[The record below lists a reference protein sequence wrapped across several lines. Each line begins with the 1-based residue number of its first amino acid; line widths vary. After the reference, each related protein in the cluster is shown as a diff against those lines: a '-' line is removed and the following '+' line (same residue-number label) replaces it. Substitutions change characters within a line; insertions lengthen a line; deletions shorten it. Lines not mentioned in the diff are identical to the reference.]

1 MIFSTRTE
9 QPIPRE
15 SLVLARRTH
24 VYEYHRKHGNIVEYA
39 GFDLSVWFEG
49 IIPECHSVR
58 NNCGIFDVSHMGRV
72 LAEGKGAESFLNQL
86 TTNDVSKLAVGR
98 GQYSLLC
105 NPKGGIMDDL
115 TIFRTGSM
123 RYLVVYNAG
132 NRDKNWNWLLKN
144 RPRNDVTL
152 SDVSDNVAMFAV
164 QGPRAGVVLWNVSGV
179 KLEEVEKYGTRD
191 VKVAGVPCLLTRS
204 GYTGEDGFEIY
215 VWNTSV
221 KEPSNAVKIWEKLL
235 SGGRELGI
243 CPIGLGARDVLRLE
257 AGMCLYGN
265 DIDENIS
272 PVEAKLNWVVHLE
285 KPDFV
290 GKNGIIDLKE
300 KGPSRVRVGFR
311 MKEKGIP
318 RQSQDILADAE
329 AVGKV
334 SSGTFSP
341 TLSTGIGMGYV
352 PPSLAAA
359 GETFSVGI
367 RDRRV
372 RAEVVKL
379 PFYQRRSE
387 SQVVV
392 FGEEMGLKD
401 FRKQYSSSSQPKVAT
416 ATH

>member
-1 MIFSTRTE
+1 
-9 QPIPRE
+9 
-15 SLVLARRTH
+15 LVLARRTPL
-24 VYEYHRKHGNIVEYA
+24 YDYHRKHGNIVEYA

-72 LAEGKGAESFLNQL
+72 LVEGKGAESFLNQL
-86 TTNDVSKLAVGR
+86 TTNDVSKLAVRR

-115 TIFRTGSM
+115 TIFRIDSI

-164 QGPRAGVVLWNVSGV
+164 QGPRADVVLWNVSGV
-179 KLEEVEKYGTRD
+179 KLEEIERYGTKD

-215 VWNTSV
+215 VWNTNV
-221 KEPSNAVKIWEKLL
+221 KEPSSAVKVWEKLL

-243 CPIGLGARDVLRLE
+243 CPVGLGARDVLRLE

-265 DIDENIS
+265 DIDENTS
-272 PVEAKLNWVVHLE
+272 PVEAKLNWVVRLE

-290 GKNGIIDLKE
+290 GKDGIKALKE
-300 KGPSRVRVGFR
+300 KGPSRVRVGFKMR
-311 MKEKGIP
+311 ERGIP
-318 RQSQDILADAE
+318 RQSQDIFVDSA

-341 TLSTGIGMGYV
+341 TLTAGIGMGYV
-352 PPSLAAA
+352 PPSLAAV

-392 FGEEMGLKD
+392 FGEELGLKD
-401 FRKQYSSSSQPKVAT
+401 FRKKYSSSSQPTVAT

>member
-1 MIFSTRTE
+1 
-9 QPIPRE
+9 
-15 SLVLARRTH
+15 LALARRTH
-24 VYEYHRKHGNIVEYA
+24 VYEYHRKHGNVVEYA
-39 GFDLSVWFEG
+39 GFDLPVWFEG

-58 NNCGIFDVSHMGRV
+58 NNCGLFDVSHMGRV

-98 GQYSLLC
+98 GQYSLFC

-115 TIFRTGSM
+115 TIFRIGSM

-132 NRDKNWNWLLKN
+132 NRDKNWNWLLRNK
-144 RPRNDVTL
+144 PRSEVTI
-152 SDVSDNVAMFAV
+152 SDVSDDVAMFAV
-164 QGPRAGVVLWNVSGV
+164 QGPRAGIVLWNVSGI
-179 KLEEVEKYGTRD
+179 KLEEVERYGTKD
-191 VKVAGVPCLLTRS
+191 VKVAGIPCLLTRS

-221 KEPSNAVKIWEKLL
+221 KEPSNAVKVWEKIL

-243 CPIGLGARDVLRLE
+243 SPVGLGARDVLRLE

-265 DIDENIS
+265 DINENTS
-272 PVEAKLNWVVHLE
+272 PIEAKLTWVVRLE

-290 GKNGIIDLKE
+290 GKNAIQGLKE
-300 KGPSRVRVGFR
+300 KGPSRVRVGFK

-318 RQSQDILADAE
+318 RQSQDIFADVE

-341 TLSTGIGMGYV
+341 TLSVGIGMGYV
-352 PPSLAAA
+352 PPSIAAV

-387 SQVVV
+387 NQIVV
-392 FGEEMGLKD
+392 FGEDIGLKD
-401 FRKQYSSSSQPKVAT
+401 FRKRYSSSRQTTVST
-416 ATH
+416 ATY

>member
-1 MIFSTRTE
+1 LE
-9 QPIPRE
+9 
-15 SLVLARRTH
+15 RRTH
-24 VYEYHRKHGNIVEYA
+24 IYEFHRKHGNIVEYA
-39 GFDLSVWFEG
+39 GFDLPVWFEG
-49 IIPECHSVR
+49 IIPECHRVR

-72 LAEGKGAESFLNQL
+72 LAEGKGAESFLNHL

-98 GQYSLLC
+98 GHYSLFC
-105 NPKGGIMDDL
+105 NSKGGIMDDL
-115 TIFRTGSM
+115 TIFRIGNM

-144 RPRNDVTL
+144 RTRSDVTI
-152 SDVSDNVAMFAV
+152 SDVSDDVAMFAV
-164 QGPRAGVVLWNVSGV
+164 QGPRAGTVLWNVSGV
-179 KLEEVEKYGTRD
+179 KLEEVERYGTRD
-191 VKVAGVPCLLTRS
+191 VKIAGIPCLLTRS

-221 KEPSNAVKIWEKLL
+221 KEPTSAVKVWEKML

-243 CPIGLGARDVLRLE
+243 RPVGLGARDVLRLE

-265 DIDENIS
+265 DIDENTS
-272 PVEAKLNWVVHLE
+272 PVEAKLNWVVRLE

-290 GKNGIIDLKE
+290 GKSAILGLKE
-300 KGPSRVRVGFR
+300 KGPSRVRVGFK
-311 MKEKGIP
+311 MKERGIP
-318 RQSQDILADAE
+318 RQSQDIIGDNAA
-329 AVGKV
+329 GKV

-341 TLSTGIGMGYV
+341 TLSVGIGMGYV
-352 PPSLAAA
+352 PPSLAAI
-359 GETFSVGI
+359 GETLSVGI

-372 RAEVVKL
+372 RAEIVKI

-387 SQVVV
+387 NQVLV

-401 FRKQYSSSSQPKVAT
+401 FRKKYISSSQPTVET

>member
-1 MIFSTRTE
+1 LAKRT
-9 QPIPRE
+9 Q
-15 SLVLARRTH
+15 
-24 VYEYHRKHGNIVEYA
+24 VYEYHKKYGNIVEYA
-39 GFDLSVWFEG
+39 GFDLPVWFEG

-58 NNCGIFDVSHMGRV
+58 NSCGIFDVSHMGRV

-115 TIFRTGSM
+115 TIFRIGSI

-132 NRDKNWNWLLKN
+132 NRDKNWTWLLKHKT
-144 RPRNDVTL
+144 RSDVTI
-152 SDVSDNVAMFAV
+152 SDVSDDVAMFAV
-164 QGPRAGVVLWNVSGV
+164 QGPRASTVLWNVSGV
-179 KLEEVEKYGTRD
+179 KLEEVERYGTRD
-191 VKVAGVPCLLTRS
+191 VKVAGIPCLLTRS

-215 VWNTSV
+215 VWKTSV
-221 KEPSNAVKIWEKLL
+221 KEPSSAVKVWEKML

-243 CPIGLGARDVLRLE
+243 SPVGLGARDVLRLE

-265 DIDENIS
+265 DIDENTS
-272 PVEAKLNWVVHLE
+272 PVEARLNWVVRLE

-290 GKNGIIDLKE
+290 GKNAIMRLKE
-300 KGPSRVRVGFR
+300 KGPGRVRVGFK

-318 RQSQDILADAE
+318 RQSQDIHADSE

-341 TLSTGIGMGYV
+341 TLSVGIGMGYV
-352 PPSLAAA
+352 PPSQSGI

-367 RDRRV
+367 RDHRV

-387 SQVVV
+387 DQVVV
-392 FGEEMGLKD
+392 FGEEMGLRD
-401 FRKQYSSSSQPKVAT
+401 FRKNYSSSSQA
-416 ATH
+416 

>member
-1 MIFSTRTE
+1 M
-9 QPIPRE
+9 
-15 SLVLARRTH
+15 ARRTH
-24 VYEYHRKHGNIVEYA
+24 VYEFHRKHGNIVDYA
-39 GFDLSVWFEG
+39 GFDLPVWFEG

-98 GQYSLLC
+98 GQYSLFC
-105 NPKGGIMDDL
+105 NPKGGVTDDL
-115 TIFRTGSM
+115 TIFRIGNL

-132 NRDKNWNWLLKN
+132 NRDKNWNWLLTNKPG
-144 RPRNDVTL
+144 REVTI
-152 SDVSDNVAMFAV
+152 SDVSDDVAMFAV
-164 QGPRAGVVLWNVSGV
+164 QGPRAGKVLWNVSGA
-179 KLEEVEKYGTRD
+179 KLEEVERYGTKD
-191 VKVAGVPCLLTRS
+191 VKVAGIPCLLTRS

-221 KEPSNAVKIWEKLL
+221 KEPSNAVKVWEKML

-243 CPIGLGARDVLRLE
+243 SPVGLGARDVLRLE

-265 DIDENIS
+265 DIDENTS
-272 PVEAKLNWVVHLE
+272 PVEAKLNWVVRLE

-290 GKNGIIDLKE
+290 GKNAIIHLKE
-300 KGPSRVRVGFR
+300 KGPSRVRVGFK
-311 MKEKGIP
+311 MNEKGIP
-318 RQSQDILADAE
+318 RQGQDIFADIE

-341 TLSTGIGMGYV
+341 TLSVGIGMGYV
-352 PPSLAAA
+352 PPSLAAV
-359 GETFSVGI
+359 GEIFSVGI

-387 SQVVV
+387 NQVVV

-401 FRKQYSSSSQPKVAT
+401 FRKKYSSSGQPTVAT

>member
-1 MIFSTRTE
+1 
-9 QPIPRE
+9 
-15 SLVLARRTH
+15 LARRTH
-24 VYEYHRKHGNIVEYA
+24 VYEYHRKHGNVVEYA
-39 GFDLSVWFEG
+39 GFDLPVWFEG

-98 GQYSLLC
+98 GQYSLFC

-115 TIFRTGSM
+115 TIFRIGSM

-132 NRDKNWNWLLKN
+132 NRDKNWNWLLRNK
-144 RPRNDVTL
+144 PRTEVTI
-152 SDVSDNVAMFAV
+152 SDVSDDVAMFAV
-164 QGPRAGVVLWNVSGV
+164 QGPRANTVLWNVSGV
-179 KLEEVEKYGTRD
+179 KLEEVERYGTKD
-191 VKVAGVPCLLTRS
+191 VKVAGIPCLLTRS

-221 KEPSNAVKIWEKLL
+221 KEPSNAVKVWEKIL

-243 CPIGLGARDVLRLE
+243 SPVGLGARDVLRLE

-265 DIDENIS
+265 DINENTS
-272 PVEAKLNWVVHLE
+272 PIEAKLTWVVRLE

-290 GKNGIIDLKE
+290 GKNAIQGLKE
-300 KGPSRVRVGFR
+300 KGPSRVRVGFK

-318 RQSQDILADAE
+318 RQSQDVFADVE

-341 TLSTGIGMGYV
+341 TLSVGIGMGYV
-352 PPSLAAA
+352 PPSLAAV
-359 GETFSVGI
+359 GETVSVGI

-372 RAEVVKL
+372 RAEVVRL

-387 SQVVV
+387 NQIVV

-401 FRKQYSSSSQPKVAT
+401 FRKRYSSSSQATVAT

>member
-1 MIFSTRTE
+1 M
-9 QPIPRE
+9 
-15 SLVLARRTH
+15 ARRTH

>member
-1 MIFSTRTE
+1 M
-9 QPIPRE
+9 
-15 SLVLARRTH
+15 ARRTH

-49 IIPECHSVR
+49 IIPECHGVR

-72 LAEGKGAESFLNQL
+72 LAEGKGAGSFLNQL

-105 NPKGGIMDDL
+105 NPRGGIMDDL
-115 TIFRTGSM
+115 TIFRIGSI

-144 RPRNDVTL
+144 RPRSDVNL

-164 QGPRAGVVLWNVSGV
+164 QGPRAGTVLWNVSGV
-179 KLEEVEKYGTRD
+179 KLEEVEKYGTGE
-191 VKVAGVPCLLTRS
+191 VKVAGSPCLLTRS

-243 CPIGLGARDVLRLE
+243 CPVGLGARDVLRLE

-265 DIDENIS
+265 DIDENTS
-272 PVEAKLNWVVHLE
+272 PVEAKLNWVVRVE

-300 KGPSRVRVGFR
+300 KGPRRVRVGFKMR
-311 MKEKGIP
+311 EKGIP
-318 RQSQDILADAE
+318 RQGQDIFVDAE

-341 TLSTGIGMGYV
+341 TLSVGIGMGYV
-352 PPSLAAA
+352 PPSLAAV
-359 GETFSVGI
+359 GETFSVEI
-367 RDRRV
+367 WDRRV
-372 RAEVVKL
+372 LAEIFKL

-401 FRKQYSSSSQPKVAT
+401 FRKKYSSSSQPTVAT

>member
-1 MIFSTRTE
+1 M
-9 QPIPRE
+9 
-15 SLVLARRTH
+15 ARRTH

-115 TIFRTGSM
+115 TIFRIDSI

-179 KLEEVEKYGTRD
+179 KLEEVERYGTRD
-191 VKVAGVPCLLTRS
+191 VKVAGIPCLLTRS

-221 KEPSNAVKIWEKLL
+221 EEPSNAVKVWEKLL

-243 CPIGLGARDVLRLE
+243 SPVGLGARDVLRLE

-265 DIDENIS
+265 DIDENTS
-272 PVEAKLNWVVHLE
+272 PVEAKLNWVVRLE
-285 KPDFV
+285 KPGFV
-290 GKNGIIDLKE
+290 GKNAIMDLKE

-318 RQSQDILADAE
+318 RQSQDIFVDVE

-341 TLSTGIGMGYV
+341 TLSIGIGMGYV
-352 PPSLAAA
+352 PPSLAAV
-359 GETFSVGI
+359 GETISVGI

-387 SQVVV
+387 GQVVV

-401 FRKQYSSSSQPKVAT
+401 FRKKYRSSSQPTVAT

>member
-1 MIFSTRTE
+1 
-9 QPIPRE
+9 
-15 SLVLARRTH
+15 LVLARRTH
-24 VYEYHRKHGNIVEYA
+24 VYEYHRKHGNVVEYA

-105 NPKGGIMDDL
+105 NPRGGIMDDL
-115 TIFRTGSM
+115 TIFRIGSI

-144 RPRNDVTL
+144 WPRSDVSL

-164 QGPRAGVVLWNVSGV
+164 QGPRAGTVLWNVSGV
-179 KLEEVEKYGTRD
+179 KLEEVEKYGTRE
-191 VKVAGVPCLLTRS
+191 VKVAGNPCLLTRS

-215 VWNTSV
+215 VWNTSL
-221 KEPSNAVKIWEKLL
+221 KEPSTAVKIWEKLL
-235 SGGRELGI
+235 SGGRELGM
-243 CPIGLGARDVLRLE
+243 CPVGLGARDVLRLE

-265 DIDENIS
+265 DIDENTS
-272 PVEAKLNWVVHLE
+272 PVEAKLNWVVRLE

-290 GKNGIIDLKE
+290 GKNAIMDLKE

-318 RQSQDILADAE
+318 RQSQDIFVDAE

-341 TLSTGIGMGYV
+341 TLSVGIGMGYV
-352 PPSLAAA
+352 SPSLAVV

-401 FRKQYSSSSQPKVAT
+401 FRKKYTSSSQPTVAT

>member
-1 MIFSTRTE
+1 M
-9 QPIPRE
+9 
-15 SLVLARRTH
+15 ARRTH
-24 VYEYHRKHGNIVEYA
+24 VYEYHRKHGNVVEYA

-115 TIFRTGSM
+115 TIFRIGSI

-144 RPRNDVTL
+144 RPRDDVTL

-179 KLEEVEKYGTRD
+179 KLEEVEKYGRRD

-221 KEPSNAVKIWEKLL
+221 KEPSNAVKVWEKLL

-243 CPIGLGARDVLRLE
+243 CPVGLGARDVLRLE

-265 DIDENIS
+265 DIDENTS
-272 PVEAKLNWVVHLE
+272 PVEAKLNWVVRLE

-290 GKNGIIDLKE
+290 GKNAIMDLKE
-300 KGPSRVRVGFR
+300 KGPNRVRVGFK
-311 MKEKGIP
+311 MKERGIP
-318 RQSQDILADAE
+318 RQSQDIFVDAK

-341 TLSTGIGMGYV
+341 TLSVGVGMGYV
-352 PPSLAAA
+352 PPSLAVV

-372 RAEVVKL
+372 QAEVVNL

-401 FRKQYSSSSQPKVAT
+401 FRKKYSPSSQPAVAT

>member
-1 MIFSTRTE
+1 
-9 QPIPRE
+9 
-15 SLVLARRTH
+15 LARRTH

-39 GFDLSVWFEG
+39 GFDLPVWFEG
-49 IIPECHSVR
+49 IIPECRCVR

-72 LAEGKGAESFLNQL
+72 LAEGKGSEAFLNGL

-105 NPKGGIMDDL
+105 NPGGGIMDDL
-115 TIFRTGSM
+115 TIFRIGNL

-144 RPRNDVTL
+144 RTRSDVTV
-152 SDVSDNVAMFAV
+152 SDVSDDVAMFAI
-164 QGPRAGVVLWNVSGV
+164 QGPRASTVLWNVSGV
-179 KLEEVEKYGTRD
+179 KLDEVEKYGTKD
-191 VKVAGVPCLLTRS
+191 AKVSGIPCLLTRS

-215 VWNTSV
+215 VWNTNV
-221 KEPSNAVKIWEKLL
+221 KEPSSAVKVWEKLV
-235 SGGRELGI
+235 SNGREVGI
-243 CPIGLGARDVLRLE
+243 SPVGLGARDVLRLE

-265 DIDENIS
+265 DIDENTS
-272 PVEAKLNWVVHLE
+272 PVEAKLNWVVRLE

-290 GKNGIIDLKE
+290 GKNAVIGLKE
-300 KGPSRVRVGFR
+300 KGPNRVRVGFK

-318 RQSQDILADAE
+318 RQGQDIFAE
-329 AVGKV
+329 TEVVGKV

-341 TLSTGIGMGYV
+341 TLSLGIGMGYV
-352 PPSLAAA
+352 PPSFAAI
-359 GETFSVGI
+359 GERLSVGI

-372 RAEVVKL
+372 QAEVVKL

-387 SQVVV
+387 NQVVV
-392 FGEEMGLKD
+392 LGEEMGLKD
-401 FRKQYSSSSQPKVAT
+401 FRKKYGSSSQTAVAT

>member
-1 MIFSTRTE
+1 M
-9 QPIPRE
+9 
-15 SLVLARRTH
+15 ARRTH

-144 RPRNDVTL
+144 RPRNGVTL

-215 VWNTSV
+215 VWNTTV

>member
-1 MIFSTRTE
+1 
-9 QPIPRE
+9 
-15 SLVLARRTH
+15 LARRTH
-24 VYEYHRKHGNIVEYA
+24 VYEYHRKHGNVVEYA
-39 GFDLSVWFEG
+39 GFDLPVWFEG

-98 GQYSLLC
+98 GQYSLFC

-115 TIFRTGSM
+115 TIFRIGSM

-132 NRDKNWNWLLKN
+132 NRDKNWNWLLRNK
-144 RPRNDVTL
+144 PRTEVTI
-152 SDVSDNVAMFAV
+152 SDVSDDVAMFAV
-164 QGPRAGVVLWNVSGV
+164 QGPRANTVLWNVSGV
-179 KLEEVEKYGTRD
+179 KLEEVERYGTKD
-191 VKVAGVPCLLTRS
+191 VKVAGIPCLLTRS

-221 KEPSNAVKIWEKLL
+221 KEPSNAVKVWEKIL

-243 CPIGLGARDVLRLE
+243 SPVGLGARDVLRLE

-265 DIDENIS
+265 DINENTS
-272 PVEAKLNWVVHLE
+272 PIEAKLTWVVRLE

-290 GKNGIIDLKE
+290 GKNAIQGLKE
-300 KGPSRVRVGFR
+300 KGPSRVRVGFK

-318 RQSQDILADAE
+318 RQSQDVFADVE

-341 TLSTGIGMGYV
+341 TLSVGIGMGYV
-352 PPSLAAA
+352 PPSLAAV
-359 GETFSVGI
+359 GETVSVGI

-372 RAEVVKL
+372 RAEVVRL
-379 PFYQRRSE
+379 PFYQRRTE
-387 SQVVV
+387 NQIVV

-401 FRKQYSSSSQPKVAT
+401 FRKRYSSSSQATVAT

>member
-1 MIFSTRTE
+1 
-9 QPIPRE
+9 
-15 SLVLARRTH
+15 LVLARRTH
-24 VYEYHRKHGNIVEYA
+24 VYEYHRKHGNVVEYA

-115 TIFRTGSM
+115 TIFRIGSI

-144 RPRNDVTL
+144 RPRDDVTL

-179 KLEEVEKYGTRD
+179 KLEEVEKYGRRD

-221 KEPSNAVKIWEKLL
+221 KEPSNAVKVWEKLL

-243 CPIGLGARDVLRLE
+243 CPVGLGARDVLRLE

-265 DIDENIS
+265 DIDENTS
-272 PVEAKLNWVVHLE
+272 PVEAKLNWVVRLE

-290 GKNGIIDLKE
+290 GKNAIMDLKE
-300 KGPSRVRVGFR
+300 KGPNRVRVGFK
-311 MKEKGIP
+311 MKERGIP
-318 RQSQDILADAE
+318 RQSQDIFVDAK

-341 TLSTGIGMGYV
+341 TLSVGVGMGYV
-352 PPSLAAA
+352 PPSLAVV

-372 RAEVVKL
+372 QAEVVNL

-401 FRKQYSSSSQPKVAT
+401 FRKKYSPSSQPAVAT

>member
-1 MIFSTRTE
+1 M
-9 QPIPRE
+9 
-15 SLVLARRTH
+15 ARRTH

-39 GFDLSVWFEG
+39 GFDLPVWFEG

-72 LAEGKGAESFLNQL
+72 LAEGRGAESFLNQL
-86 TTNDVSKLAVGR
+86 TTNDVSKLAVGK
-98 GQYSLLC
+98 GQYSLFC

-115 TIFRTGSM
+115 TIFRIGSM

-132 NRDKNWNWLLKN
+132 NRNKNWNWLLKN
-144 RPRNDVTL
+144 KPRSEVTI
-152 SDVSDNVAMFAV
+152 SDVSDDVAMFAV
-164 QGPRAGVVLWNVSGV
+164 QGPRASTVLWNVSGV
-179 KLEEVEKYGTRD
+179 RLEEVERYGTKD
-191 VKVAGVPCLLTRS
+191 VKVSGTQCLLTRS
-204 GYTGEDGFEIY
+204 GYTGEDGFEVY
-215 VWNTSV
+215 VWNTSL
-221 KEPSNAVKIWEKLL
+221 KEPSNALKVWDKMLL
-235 SGGRELGI
+235 GGRELGI
-243 CPIGLGARDVLRLE
+243 SPVGLGARDVLRLE

-272 PVEAKLNWVVHLE
+272 PIEAKLSWVVRLE

-290 GKNGIIDLKE
+290 GKNAIQGLKE
-300 KGPSRVRVGFR
+300 KGPSRVRVGFK

-318 RQSQDILADAE
+318 RQNQDVFADRE

-341 TLSTGIGMGYV
+341 TLSVGIGMGYV
-352 PPSLAAA
+352 PAAIA
-359 GETFSVGI
+359 AVGETFSVGI

-387 SQVVV
+387 NQIVV
-392 FGEEMGLKD
+392 FGEEIGLMD
-401 FRKQYSSSSQPKVAT
+401 FRKRYSSSSQATVAT

>member
-1 MIFSTRTE
+1 
-9 QPIPRE
+9 
-15 SLVLARRTH
+15 
-24 VYEYHRKHGNIVEYA
+24 
-39 GFDLSVWFEG
+39 
-49 IIPECHSVR
+49 
-58 NNCGIFDVSHMGRV
+58 MGRV

-144 RPRNDVTL
+144 RPRNGVTL

>member
-1 MIFSTRTE
+1 M
-9 QPIPRE
+9 
-15 SLVLARRTH
+15 ARRTQ
-24 VYEYHRKHGNIVEYA
+24 VYEYHRKHGNVVEYA

-115 TIFRTGSM
+115 TIFRIGSI

-221 KEPSNAVKIWEKLL
+221 KEPSNAMKIWEKLL
-235 SGGRELGI
+235 SGGRESGI
-243 CPIGLGARDVLRLE
+243 CPVGLGARDVLRLE

-265 DIDENIS
+265 DIDENTS
-272 PVEAKLNWVVHLE
+272 PVEAKLNWVVRLE
-285 KPDFV
+285 KPDFI
-290 GKNGIIDLKE
+290 GKNAIMDLKE

-318 RQSQDILADAE
+318 RQSQDIFVDAE

-341 TLSTGIGMGYV
+341 TLSIGIGMGYV
-352 PPSLAAA
+352 PPSLAAV
-359 GETFSVGI
+359 GETISVGI

-372 RAEVVKL
+372 QAEVVKL

-387 SQVVV
+387 SQVVA
-392 FGEEMGLKD
+392 FGEEIGLKD
-401 FRKQYSSSSQPKVAT
+401 FRKKYSSSSQPTVAT